1 MIPNKR
7 YYNLTKNDIIK
18 ISGKDKCSFL
28 QGIISNDIK
37 NVENG
42 KPIYSSILSPQGRF
56 LYDFF
61 VIKNQD
67 SFLLECRKVHS
78 FEILKKFNMHKLR
91 SDVNFELQNN
101 FEILLLNI
109 EDIDIVLES
118 LKNKM
123 HFSDPRFPKLLSRI
137 YIKGSDV
144 EKIINSSRLKEIS
157 NQDYKNFRLKY
168 FIPDFTEDA
177 EIGKSLLMEMRFDKL
192 NGISWDKGCYMGQEV
207 TARMKYRNI
216 VKKQLFGVKINFNS
230 FTDNDIKVE
239 GESIGKLMSHNKEY
253 GISFINLKKLDEF
266 SFRKIYSGDSTINLE
281 IPWWAKNSN

>member
-1 MIPNKR
+1 MIPYKR
-7 YYNLTKNDIIK
+7 YYNLTQNEIIK
-18 ISGKDKCSFL
+18 ISGKDKCNFL

-137 YIKGSDV
+137 YIKGSDF

>member
-1 MIPNKR
+1 
-7 YYNLTKNDIIK
+7 
-18 ISGKDKCSFL
+18 
-28 QGIISNDIK
+28 
-37 NVENG
+37 
-42 KPIYSSILSPQGRF
+42 
-56 LYDFF
+56 
-61 VIKNQD
+61 
-67 SFLLECRKVHS
+67 
-78 FEILKKFNMHKLR
+78 
-91 SDVNFELQNN
+91 
-101 FEILLLNI
+101 
-109 EDIDIVLES
+109 
-118 LKNKM
+118 M

-137 YIKGSDV
+137 YIKGSDF

>member
-1 MIPNKR
+1 MIPYKR
-7 YYNLTKNDIIK
+7 YYNLTKNEIIK
-18 ISGKDKCSFL
+18 ISGKDKCDFL

>member
-1 MIPNKR
+1 MIPYKR
-7 YYNLTKNDIIK
+7 YYNLTKNEIIK
-18 ISGKDKCSFL
+18 ISGKDKCNFL

-266 SFRKIYSGDSTINLE
+266 SCRKIYSGDSTINLE

>member
-1 MIPNKR
+1 MIPYKR
-7 YYNLTKNDIIK
+7 YYNLTKNEIIK
-18 ISGKDKCSFL
+18 ISGKDKCNFL

-137 YIKGSDV
+137 YIKGSDF

>member
-1 MIPNKR
+1 MIPYKR
-7 YYNLTKNDIIK
+7 YYNLTKNEIIK
-18 ISGKDKCSFL
+18 ISGKDKCNFL

-137 YIKGSDV
+137 YIKGSDF

-266 SFRKIYSGDSTINLE
+266 FFRKIYSGDSTINLE

>member
-1 MIPNKR
+1 MIPYKR
-7 YYNLTKNDIIK
+7 YYNLTQNEIIK
-18 ISGKDKCSFL
+18 ISGKDKCNFL

-137 YIKGSDV
+137 YIKGSDF

-157 NQDYKNFRLKY
+157 YQDYKNFRLKY

-177 EIGKSLLMEMRFDKL
+177 EIGKSLLMEMRFD
-192 NGISWDKGCYMGQEV
+192 
-207 TARMKYRNI
+207 
-216 VKKQLFGVKINFNS
+216 
-230 FTDNDIKVE
+230 
-239 GESIGKLMSHNKEY
+239 
-253 GISFINLKKLDEF
+253 
-266 SFRKIYSGDSTINLE
+266 
-281 IPWWAKNSN
+281 

>member
-1 MIPNKR
+1 MIPYKR
-7 YYNLTKNDIIK
+7 YYNLTKNEIIK
-18 ISGKDKCSFL
+18 ISGKDKCNFL

-239 GESIGKLMSHNKEY
+239 GESIGKLMSHNKRY
-253 GISFINLKKLDEF
+253 GISIINLKKLEEF
-266 SFRKIYSGDSTINLE
+266 SCRNFYSGDSNIKVE
-281 IPWWAKNSN
+281 IPWWAKNTN

>member
-1 MIPNKR
+1 MIPSKR
-7 YYNLTKNDIIK
+7 YYNFTENDIIK
-18 ISGKDKCSFL
+18 ISGKDKCNFL

-137 YIKGSDV
+137 YIKGSDF